1 MNDSIA
7 GDVERII
14 SGAGSAEADCAVIT
28 LGEALDA
35 WRRADAWRDPVA
47 YTQLVDRLARSHFR
61 LNMTLV
67 AARAHATAS
76 AAFLRP
82 RRIGVDA
89 LSLEGIG
96 SQALPERA
104 RLST

>member
-47 YTQLVDRLARSHFR
+47 YTQLVDRLDGVGSVLTSTPDRR
-61 LNMTLV
+61 G
-67 AARAHATAS
+67 
-76 AAFLRP
+76 RP
-82 RRIGVDA
+82 FA
-89 LSLEGIG
+89 
-96 SQALPERA
+96 
-104 RLST
+104 